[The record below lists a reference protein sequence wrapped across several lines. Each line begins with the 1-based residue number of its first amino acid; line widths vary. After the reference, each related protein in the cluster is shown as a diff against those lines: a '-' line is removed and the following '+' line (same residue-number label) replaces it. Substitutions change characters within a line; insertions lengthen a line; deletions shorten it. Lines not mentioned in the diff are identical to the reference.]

1 MKDKFRELLEE
12 SELNS
17 KSSFSEFTKENG
29 KDPRFK
35 AVEKSRDREDLF
47 KDFLVRYLFDRY

>member
-47 KDFLVRYLFDRY
+47 KDFLVRYTIDR